1 MPDEVCVSFY
11 LEVSPGIPGS
21 TPEHRF
27 QVADRGRSTRSARI
41 GETRARRGKAGLA
54 TRPGRTA
61 ATIQVRYSHR
71 HEMFPVQDSGR
82 QALDA
87 GMGKREAIKHGE
99 SHGIP

>member
-41 GETRARRGKAGLA
+41 GEKRARRGKSWASDKTRKDGCYHTGTVLAQARDVPCTGL
-54 TRPGRTA
+54 RT
-61 ATIQVRYSHR
+61 T
-71 HEMFPVQDSGR
+71 GT
-82 QALDA
+82 
-87 GMGKREAIKHGE
+87 
-99 SHGIP
+99 